1 MSLPGWVKKAVEE
14 GQDLSTC
21 MEMWKHACAVERE
34 ERQARRE
41 KEKDELEMQ
50 RIKMENDEKE
60 RKRLHDKD
68 LEEKRL
74 EVRMKELELQE
85 REMRERETN
94 PVAMVEREAKH
105 EVKFILPKYVE
116 GEDIDV
122 FLRSF
127 ERLATLHK
135 WQKAEWALRL
145 IPQLTGKALDTYA
158 RLGEVEAN
166 DYDVIKNAIL
176 KRYNLTASTYRDKFR
191 GCKQFSS
198 ETFREF
204 SSRATNYF
212 DHWCQMEK
220 VNKNHDNLVDVLMR
234 EQLTNSSSRD
244 LQIWLKERQP
254 KSVEEMIE
262 LAEAYQN
269 AHKGNQVM
277 NKGPVLQREV
287 RNQGNGVKIVYTV
300 INLDTYTLS
309 EFTFRYQNPVPM
321 SMELEQVIPTLEY
334 NHYFKSVTIPKN
346 VTFTILMKKFSKLPP
361 GISVLW
367 DFNDGTPLKHFEL
380 VSPTVTHTFSG
391 KRGTYNMVIKMKNS
405 DREYTFHKR
414 ITLGVIQL
422 KSDTI
427 QFDLMGRNTY
437 ITLEAKGISGNP
449 SYLFDVDTNDSP
461 PGSIQPFKVNPEMK
475 GTRYKFSYK
484 RYGFYIP
491 SVFGICAGNETE
503 TVFLDEPLIADFS
516 LKDVLSLNVQPIQ
529 IPLPTGAVD
538 FSIVSSSGT
547 TLPRVTCA
555 IKPGDAVDRDSVFVK
570 TQNISSKEPMIFK
583 YVYTSLGANIVT
595 INCSNY
601 ISDTTMEKTATT
613 VNSCFDTGGIFDR
626 QYSLPTNPM
635 KVFSANDL
643 YISNRME
650 IFCKD
655 SIKFH
660 WKLFQ
665 TNNTEEVGLP
675 IEYEN
680 PFKEGQ
686 GRMLI
691 RRNTLR
697 EGLIYLHLNVTLS
710 TTWITEYM
718 YIQFHR
724 LHPFA
729 YIVGGDH
736 VIGLKDMTFDALAES
751 RMDYHAFGENEN
763 FNFTWKCTR
772 ISPANM
778 TVNEIRIDETPLEY
792 CSVKEL
798 SRGIVQLSSVTSTD
812 LDYAVTVT
820 VHGGSLE
827 RTFTQIASITE
838 TGPTLIIK
846 YIKIYL
852 FKFTNYK

>member
-176 KRYNLTASTYRDKFR
+176 KRYNLTASTYKDKFR

-277 NKGPVLQREV
+277 NKGPVPQREV
-287 RNQGNGVKIVYTV
+287 RNQGNGVKSI
-300 INLDTYTLS
+300 
-309 EFTFRYQNPVPM
+309 
-321 SMELEQVIPTLEY
+321 
-334 NHYFKSVTIPKN
+334 
-346 VTFTILMKKFSKLPP
+346 TIL
-361 GISVLW
+361 
-367 DFNDGTPLKHFEL
+367 
-380 VSPTVTHTFSG
+380 
-391 KRGTYNMVIKMKNS
+391 
-405 DREYTFHKR
+405 
-414 ITLGVIQL
+414 
-422 KSDTI
+422 
-427 QFDLMGRNTY
+427 
-437 ITLEAKGISGNP
+437 
-449 SYLFDVDTNDSP
+449 
-461 PGSIQPFKVNPEMK
+461 
-475 GTRYKFSYK
+475 
-484 RYGFYIP
+484 
-491 SVFGICAGNETE
+491 
-503 TVFLDEPLIADFS
+503 
-516 LKDVLSLNVQPIQ
+516 
-529 IPLPTGAVD
+529 
-538 FSIVSSSGT
+538 
-547 TLPRVTCA
+547 
-555 IKPGDAVDRDSVFVK
+555 
-570 TQNISSKEPMIFK
+570 
-583 YVYTSLGANIVT
+583 
-595 INCSNY
+595 
-601 ISDTTMEKTATT
+601 
-613 VNSCFDTGGIFDR
+613 
-626 QYSLPTNPM
+626 
-635 KVFSANDL
+635 
-643 YISNRME
+643 
-650 IFCKD
+650 
-655 SIKFH
+655 
-660 WKLFQ
+660 
-665 TNNTEEVGLP
+665 
-675 IEYEN
+675 
-680 PFKEGQ
+680 
-686 GRMLI
+686 
-691 RRNTLR
+691 
-697 EGLIYLHLNVTLS
+697 
-710 TTWITEYM
+710 
-718 YIQFHR
+718 
-724 LHPFA
+724 
-729 YIVGGDH
+729 
-736 VIGLKDMTFDALAES
+736 
-751 RMDYHAFGENEN
+751 
-763 FNFTWKCTR
+763 
-772 ISPANM
+772 
-778 TVNEIRIDETPLEY
+778 
-792 CSVKEL
+792 
-798 SRGIVQLSSVTSTD
+798 
-812 LDYAVTVT
+812 
-820 VHGGSLE
+820 
-827 RTFTQIASITE
+827 
-838 TGPTLIIK
+838 
-846 YIKIYL
+846 
-852 FKFTNYK
+852 